1 MATGDRAD
9 SSEEPQIVGGWLR
22 YAGHYKE
29 RLMWRGQFE
38 LLLDECIGLNASF
51 AAIMGA
57 WLTTSRGF
65 VTMPVMQILNSTSIV
80 TIAKYLSRRNTDK

>member
-1 MATGDRAD
+1 
-9 SSEEPQIVGGWLR
+9 
-22 YAGHYKE
+22 
-29 RLMWRGQFE
+29 MWRGQFE
-38 LLLDECIGLNASF
+38 LLLDECIGLNALF

-80 TIAKYLSRRNTDK
+80 TTAKYLSRRNTDK